1 MRGPKNRM
9 LASWLSPSPCGY
21 ASAVSSATGP
31 EGQAVTG
38 PRPFGT
44 HGIVRETQHPC
55 MERQANSAEQGT
67 VNAQ

>member
-1 MRGPKNRM
+1 MRDPKNRM

-31 EGQAVTG
+31 EGQAVT
-38 PRPFGT
+38 RPPPFWNSRN
-44 HGIVRETQHPC
+44 REGDTAPMQ
-55 MERQANSAEQGT
+55 EREANSTEQGA